1 MPAKHHRYI
10 VFRLDLLSAAQVT
23 EQVATHPPNPGLT
36 QYCGK
41 HDVLLHRTTGVM
53 FQETRKSVMPEW
65 EDGDY
70 VRSVCVC
77 VYMVKVCTV
86 FIEK

>member
-1 MPAKHHRYI
+1 MLQNI
-10 VFRLDLLSAAQVT
+10 TDTLFLDSTCSLLPQVT

-77 VYMVKVCTV
+77 VYGESLHCLY
-86 FIEK
+86 